1 MLGKNYRKLLKIM
14 TMTEKEELVTR
25 WIDGELSPD
34 QELEF
39 KQLEEADPDFCAS
52 FKAASEDL
60 RESLLSEFHSEMEVP
75 HGDFFNS
82 QIEKRIRQSYA
93 KESESSS
100 VLSAAIIW
108 IKSPFTWVAASAF
121 CLLLV
126 LSNKNLD
133 QGIGS
138 TVVSTYSPDPS
149 VSIVS
154 AGYNEE
160 AGATVIK
167 LEGLERIPDDTDFSV
182 NHIVSYDRQGPPG
195 FVHFYNK
202 QDEVVYIMETDEYGL
217 PNVF

>member
-1 MLGKNYRKLLKIM
+1 
-14 TMTEKEELVTR
+14 MTEKEELVTR

-39 KQLEEADPDFCAS
+39 KQLEESDPDFCAS

-82 QIEKRIRQSYA
+82 QIEKRIRQSYT

>member
-1 MLGKNYRKLLKIM
+1 MLGKNYRKLLKIII
-14 TMTEKEELVTR
+14 MTEKEELITR
-25 WIDGELSPD
+25 WIDGELNTE

-39 KQLEEADPDFCAS
+39 SKLKESDPDLCVS
-52 FKAASEDL
+52 LKATAENVREVL
-60 RESLLSEFHSEMEVP
+60 RSEFNSDAEVP
-75 HGDFFNS
+75 YGDFFNS
-82 QIEKRIRQSYA
+82 QIEKRIRQSHA
-93 KESESSS
+93 KESEVRG
-100 VLSAAIIW
+100 VLNAGLIW
-108 IKSPFTWVAASAF
+108 IKSPFTWASASAF
-121 CLLLV
+121 CLLLF
-126 LSNKNLD
+126 LSNGNVN
-133 QGIGS
+133 S

-149 VSIVS
+149 VRIVS
-154 AGYNEE
+154 AEFNEE

>member
-1 MLGKNYRKLLKIM
+1 MLGKNYRELLKII
-14 TMTEKEELVTR
+14 TMTKKEELLTR
-25 WIDGELSPD
+25 WIDGELNPE
-34 QELEF
+34 QEIEF
-39 KQLEEADPDFCAS
+39 KQLEELDPGFYAS
-52 FKAASEDL
+52 FKAGSEDVRELL
-60 RESLLSEFHSEMEVP
+60 RSEFNSDIEVP

-82 QIEKRIRQSYA
+82 QIGKRIRESYA
-93 KESESSS
+93 KESEPSG

-121 CLLLV
+121 SLLFV
-126 LSNKNLD
+126 VFLSNEKLD
-133 QGIGS
+133 S

-154 AGYNEE
+154 AGFNEE

>member
-1 MLGKNYRKLLKIM
+1 M
-14 TMTEKEELVTR
+14 TKKEELVTR
-25 WIDGELSPD
+25 WIDGELNPE

-39 KQLEEADPDFCAS
+39 KQLEESDPDFCAT
-52 FKAASEDL
+52 FKASAENV
-60 RESLLSEFHSEMEVP
+60 RELLCSEFNSNIEVP

-82 QIEKRIRQSYA
+82 QIEKRIRQSNA
-93 KESESSS
+93 KESQDSS

-108 IKSPFTWVAASAF
+108 IKSPFTWATASAF
-121 CLLLV
+121 CLLLF
-126 LSNKNLD
+126 LSNKNLE
-133 QGIGS
+133 QGAGS
-138 TVVSTYSPDPS
+138 TVISTYSPDPS
-149 VSIVS
+149 VSILS

-202 QDEVVYIMETDEYGL
+202 KDEVVYIMETDEFGL

>member
-1 MLGKNYRKLLKIM
+1 
-14 TMTEKEELVTR
+14 MTEKEELVTR
-25 WIDGELSPD
+25 WIDGELTPG

-39 KQLEEADPDFCAS
+39 KKIEELDLDFCAS
-52 FKAASEDL
+52 FKAASEDVREAL
-60 RESLLSEFHSEMEVP
+60 RSEFNSEVEVP

-82 QIEKRIRQSYA
+82 QIEKRIRQSYV
-93 KESESSS
+93 KESQATG
-100 VLSAAIIW
+100 VLGAAIIW
-108 IKSPFTWVAASAF
+108 IKSPFTWAAASAF
-121 CLLLV
+121 CLLLF

-202 QDEVVYIMETDEYGL
+202 QNEVVYIMETDEYGL

>member
-1 MLGKNYRKLLKIM
+1 
-14 TMTEKEELVTR
+14 MTEKEELVTR

-39 KQLEEADPDFCAS
+39 KQLEESDPDFCAS

-82 QIEKRIRQSYA
+82 QIEKRIQQSYT

>member
-1 MLGKNYRKLLKIM
+1 M
-14 TMTEKEELVTR
+14 TDKEELVTR
-25 WIDGELSPD
+25 WIDGELSPE

-39 KQLEEADPDFCAS
+39 KQLEESDPDFCAS
-52 FKAASEDL
+52 FKAASEDVREVL
-60 RESLLSEFHSEMEVP
+60 RSEFNSEKDVP

-82 QIEKRIRQSYA
+82 QIEKRIRQSYV
-93 KESESSS
+93 KESQATS
-100 VLSAAIIW
+100 VLSAATAW
-108 IKSPFTWVAASAF
+108 IKSPFTWAAASAF
-121 CLLLV
+121 CVMLF
-126 LSNKNLD
+126 LSNGKLD
-133 QGIGS
+133 QGTGS

-149 VSIVS
+149 VSIV
-154 AGYNEE
+154 AGFNEE

-195 FVHFYNK
+195 FVNFYNK

>member
-1 MLGKNYRKLLKIM
+1 
-14 TMTEKEELVTR
+14 MTEKEELITR
-25 WIDGELSPD
+25 WIDGELNTE

-39 KQLEEADPDFCAS
+39 NKLKDSDPDLCVS
-52 FKAASEDL
+52 LKATAENVREVL
-60 RESLLSEFHSEMEVP
+60 RSEFNSDAEVP
-75 HGDFFNS
+75 YGDFFNS
-82 QIEKRIRQSYA
+82 QIEKRIRQSHT
-93 KESESSS
+93 KESEVRG
-100 VLSAAIIW
+100 VLNAGLIW
-108 IKSPFTWVAASAF
+108 IKSPFTWASASAF
-121 CLLLV
+121 CLLLF
-126 LSNKNLD
+126 LSNGNVN
-133 QGIGS
+133 S

-154 AGYNEE
+154 AEFNEE

-182 NHIVSYDRQGPPG
+182 NHIVSYDRLGPPG

>member
-1 MLGKNYRKLLKIM
+1 M
-14 TMTEKEELVTR
+14 TDKEELVTR
-25 WIDGELSPD
+25 WIDGELSPE

-39 KQLEEADPDFCAS
+39 KQLEESDPDFCAS
-52 FKAASEDL
+52 FKAASEDVREVL
-60 RESLLSEFHSEMEVP
+60 RSEFNSEKDVP

-82 QIEKRIRQSYA
+82 QIEKRIRQSYV
-93 KESESSS
+93 KESQATS
-100 VLSAAIIW
+100 VLSAATAW
-108 IKSPFTWVAASAF
+108 IKSPFTWAAASAF
-121 CLLLV
+121 CVMLF
-126 LSNKNLD
+126 LSNGKLD
-133 QGIGS
+133 QETGS

-149 VSIVS
+149 VSIV
-154 AGYNEE
+154 AGFNEE

-195 FVHFYNK
+195 FVNFYNK